1 MPEAFLAVDWGTTNL
16 RAWTVDAEGRAGDGR
31 EFPLGVS
38 KLKPGEAEQRLRDEV
53 RPALKAERLPALMAG
68 MIGSTLGW
76 VEAPYVDCP
85 ADAASLARALVTVP
99 GADPPV
105 RIVPGLRCRRLDGA
119 PDVMRGEETQIL
131 GWAAADPARL
141 SGEHVI
147 CHPGTHPK
155 WALLREGRI
164 ERFVTLMSGELFDLL
179 SHHGV
184 LKSEEGPDD
193 DEAFGA
199 GLEAAGE
206 GDALAARL
214 FTVRSRVVGGDMPK
228 TAARSYLSGLLI
240 GADVAAGPGL
250 LGVEGGSTVALLG
263 DERLCGL
270 YHRALRRRGVATSV
284 HSGEDAVLAGLKALN
299 QAERS

>member
-1 MPEAFLAVDWGTTNL
+1 MPSAFLAIDWGTTNL
-16 RAWTVDAEGRAGDGR
+16 RAWSVDAEGRAGEGR

-38 KLKPGEAEQRLRDEV
+38 KLASAEAEQRFQDEV
-53 RPALKAERLPALMAG
+53 RPALGAEALPALMTG

-76 VEAPYVDCP
+76 VEVPYVDCP
-85 ADAASLARALVTVP
+85 ADAGSLAKRLVTVE
-99 GADPPV
+99 GTDPPV

-141 SGEHVI
+141 KGEHVI

-155 WALLREGRI
+155 WALLRDGRI
-164 ERFVTLMSGELFDLL
+164 ERFVTLMSGELFDVL
-179 SHHGV
+179 SHHSV

-193 DEAFGA
+193 DTAFDV

-214 FTVRSRVVGGDMPK
+214 FTVRSRVVGGDLPK

-250 LGVEGGSTVALLG
+250 LGVEGVSTVALLG
-263 DERLCGL
+263 DERLCRL
-270 YHRALRRRGVATSV
+270 YERALRRRGTATSV

-299 QAERS
+299 QAETA